1 MSNTASV
8 SISNTIYYY
17 LREQISSLSLKPGE
31 KLSEAK
37 LARQFACS
45 RVPVREAVGRLV
57 TEKALEI
64 FPQRGSFVTLIDMEE
79 AEHSRFLREVLETYI
94 VLDDFDKNLLTPL
107 IPYFRSLINRQQQYL
122 NIEDYQ
128 HAFELDNEFHRIFY
142 TIGGKEFALAHT
154 GDFEFHY
161 FRARLLG
168 IMLEQEHTMVS
179 QHTQI
184 VDAIEGR
191 NREALSRFLI
201 SHYTNVS
208 NVLGQVPK
216 PFDSYIRR

>member
-8 SISNTIYYY
+8 SISNTIYHY

-107 IPYFRSLINRQQQYL
+107 IPYFRSLISRQQQYL

-128 HAFELDNEFHRIFY
+128 HAFELDSEFHRIFY

-154 GDFEFHY
+154 GDFEIHY

>member
-154 GDFEFHY
+154 GDFEIHY

>member
-107 IPYFRSLINRQQQYL
+107 IPYFRSLISRQQQYL

-154 GDFEFHY
+154 GDFEIHY